1 MRFGNEVA
9 WENRAQLD
17 PRRHRGNSLPYGPV
31 KHNLAAD
38 NEPARRRE
46 NTMSLYRPTA
56 RNFMEDSENRIH
68 SDDIAKQLGF
78 HGALVAGV
86 AVFGHMTH
94 PLVCALG
101 ADWLDGCTARLRLI
115 KPAYDRD
122 VLSIEHTETNREHLV
137 RCTARG
143 GTLLAE
149 LRSRPGIAPRSEL
162 STRPGGVPIGER
174 PVVTWDAIHENEAFP
189 PWSWTPTAEE
199 NAASASQIDDSLE
212 LYRAGIVHPQL
223 ILSQANSAF
232 SSRFVLS
239 AWLHV
244 GSEVAFRERLMVG
257 DAVEVRTV
265 PTRKWRKKD
274 HEFVELHVAYVV
286 GGTVKTEITHTAIFK
301 VARHA
306 A

>member
-1 MRFGNEVA
+1 
-9 WENRAQLD
+9 
-17 PRRHRGNSLPYGPV
+17 
-31 KHNLAAD
+31 
-38 NEPARRRE
+38 
-46 NTMSLYRPTA
+46 MSLYRPTA

-199 NAASASQIDDSLE
+199 NAASRIADRRFARAVPSRYRPPAADPEPGELGVLESL
-212 LYRAGIVHPQL
+212 RAVC
-223 ILSQANSAF
+223 
-232 SSRFVLS
+232 
-239 AWLHV
+239 
-244 GSEVAFRERLMVG
+244 VAACRLG
-257 DAVEVRTV
+257 GRV
-265 PTRKWRKKD
+265 PGAPDGR
-274 HEFVELHVAYVV
+274 
-286 GGTVKTEITHTAIFK
+286 
-301 VARHA
+301 
-306 A
+306 